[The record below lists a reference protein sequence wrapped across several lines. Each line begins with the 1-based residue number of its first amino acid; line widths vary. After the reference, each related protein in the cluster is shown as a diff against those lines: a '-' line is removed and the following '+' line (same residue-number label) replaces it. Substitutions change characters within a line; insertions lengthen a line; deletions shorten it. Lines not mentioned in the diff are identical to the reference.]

1 MAISTFSSA
10 RGVLRYI
17 LENPSNQ
24 GQKLYRLFLAAG
36 WQLYKRTI
44 GLPLVVTLDN
54 GLLYMADPLANN
66 ATGAIYTRLYEPEY
80 TMFLRQHLRQ
90 GGTLIDVGAHSGLY
104 PLLLACILPRG
115 VCFEPTPESFELMAR
130 NLRLNA
136 LDGFRPVRAAVA
148 AKDGVAGF
156 RITARFGSAN
166 RLDSSST
173 YCVEVVSLDSY
184 VAANPLVEHLGLLKI
199 DVEGG
204 ELDVLR
210 GARRLLLDSPT
221 ALALIENSQPEAI
234 EEFLEELGWRCFAI
248 SKKGEILTSKEQK
261 RAAYNLLACGPS
273 HPLSRRIEDNC

>member
-1 MAISTFSSA
+1 MPISALSSA

-24 GQKLYRLFLAAG
+24 GEKLYRLLLALG

-44 GLPLVVTLDN
+44 RLPLIVTLDN
-54 GLLYMADPLANN
+54 GLLYIADPLANN
-66 ATGAIYTRLYEPEY
+66 ATGAIYTKLYEPEY
-80 TMFLRQHLRQ
+80 IMFLRQHLRQ
-90 GGTLIDVGAHSGLY
+90 GGTLIDVGAQTGLY
-104 PLLLACILPRG
+104 TLLLAHVLPRG
-115 VCFEPTPESFELMAR
+115 ACFEPTPESFELMAR

-136 LDGFRPVRAAVA
+136 LDDFRPVKAAVA

-156 RITARFGSAN
+156 RITACFGSTN

-173 YCVEVVSLDSY
+173 YGVEVVSLDSY
-184 VAANPLVEHLGLLKI
+184 VATNPLVEHLGLLKI

-210 GARRLLLDSPT
+210 GAKRLLLDSPT
-221 ALALIENSQPEAI
+221 ALALVENSQPEAI
-234 EEFLEELGWRCFAI
+234 EEFLEELGWHCFAI
-248 SKKGEILTSKEQK
+248 DKRGEILISTEQK

-273 HPLSRRIEDNC
+273 HPLSRRIEHS

>member
-1 MAISTFSSA
+1 
-10 RGVLRYI
+10 
-17 LENPSNQ
+17 
-24 GQKLYRLFLAAG
+24 
-36 WQLYKRTI
+36 
-44 GLPLVVTLDN
+44 
-54 GLLYMADPLANN
+54 
-66 ATGAIYTRLYEPEY
+66 
-80 TMFLRQHLRQ
+80 
-90 GGTLIDVGAHSGLY
+90 
-104 PLLLACILPRG
+104 
-115 VCFEPTPESFELMAR
+115 MAR

-148 AKDGVAGF
+148 ANAGVAGF

-248 SKKGEILTSKEQK
+248 SKKGHPSSKEQK
-261 RAAYNLLACGPS
+261 RAAYNLLA
-273 HPLSRRIEDNC
+273 